1 VPAGGMIAGRALSTA
16 FGLLMVAATAIA
28 AQGVSLIAAA
38 VAATAVV
45 LGVRFASAAT
55 LAVMT
60 SVATAMLAGTPPMG
74 TALAGLAATA
84 YLILRHARNVES
96 VTASPTIVGALGLTA
111 VGLGAMAIPVSVPW
125 LPLAAP
131 VVVLLSYLMA
141 VQPLLA
147 ARGRPTS

>member
-1 VPAGGMIAGRALSTA
+1 MIAGLALSTA

-38 VAATAVV
+38 GAATAVV

-60 SVATAMLAGTPPMG
+60 SVVTAMLAGTPPMG

-84 YLILRHARNVES
+84 YLVLRHARNVECPR
-96 VTASPTIVGALGLTA
+96 VTHDRRRAGSGRR
-111 VGLGAMAIPVSVPW
+111 GLGATAIPVSVPW
-125 LPLAAP
+125 LRWRRLWWCC
-131 VVVLLSYLMA
+131 
-141 VQPLLA
+141 
-147 ARGRPTS
+147 